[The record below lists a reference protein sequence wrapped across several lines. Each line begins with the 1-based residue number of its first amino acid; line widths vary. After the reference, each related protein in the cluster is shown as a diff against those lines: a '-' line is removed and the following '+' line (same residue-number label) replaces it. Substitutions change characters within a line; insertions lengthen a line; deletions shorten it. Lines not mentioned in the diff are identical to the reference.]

1 MGQENK
7 KFEKPADVA
16 DPDSSRK
23 ENEIQVQKEVILQYF
38 VTQFSKATF
47 HRL

>member
-16 DPDSSRK
+16 DLDSGRK
-23 ENEIQVQKEVILQYF
+23 ENKIQVQKEALQCF

-47 HRL
+47 HRS